1 MIDKMRQL
9 LQKYMFKIKAYQ
21 PRSVAAEV
29 PKVIPVELFFSYAPP

>member
-9 LQKYMFKIKAYQ
+9 LQKYMFKADQ